1 MKIKREIG
9 GIEYEFELTD
19 AEMNTAFW
27 EQKEIFARQ
36 EVKYYM
42 ETFLENNEEVSKA
55 DIQECFN
62 DIVERYLE
70 LESMKDNWGSLEEA
84 FEWCLI

>member
-1 MKIKREIG
+1 MKITRIID

-27 EQKEIFARQ
+27 EQNEAFARE

-42 ETFLENNEEVSKA
+42 ETFLESNEEVSK
-55 DIQECFN
+55 DDVFDSFN